1 MKGRCFL
8 PDSPESTPPATPRS
22 RFRGKQAV
30 TAAER
35 EAPHVDSAAL
45 ARLET
50 DAVRHSPDQLP
61 LFTPGTPGTYTTL
74 PGGLPPLSA
83 ASPLPV
89 ARAWYR
95 RELEQARRPTN
106 TIESYSYDLARL
118 EARTGPIRV
127 ERISRKHIAS
137 FLGEAETR
145 TTRKRRLTSVRRFF
159 RFLIDDARVLTV
171 DPSEGYYPHQIE
183 LRTPVPL
190 FGDEQTAIVAAAEAD
205 EPWAAPAVWLMLMLG
220 LARSELLSLRRDHI
234 DLADPEHPVVYV
246 FYDDAKK
253 RGKER
258 KLAADAR
265 FGELLAT
272 YLDQS
277 EPLDRLF
284 SVGPPA
290 INSMV
295 ARVAGEAGITK
306 PVTPLT
312 LRHTFAVEK
321 AKQGASEEDLLEL
334 LGLADDQ
341 RNRASVGRYLKLA
354 QPPLR

>member
-1 MKGRCFL
+1 MPK
-8 PDSPESTPPATPRS
+8 PAESASSSPRPS

-35 EAPHVDSAAL
+35 EAPPSGNPAL

-50 DAVRHSPDQLP
+50 EAARTRPDQLP
-61 LFTPGTPGTYTTL
+61 LFAPGAAGSFTAL
-74 PGGLPPLSA
+74 PGGLAPLTS
-83 ASPLPV
+83 ASPLPL

-95 RELEQARRPTN
+95 RELEQARRPKN

-118 EARTGPIRV
+118 ELRTGPIPI
-127 ERISRKHIAS
+127 ERISRKHIAH

-159 RFLIDDARVLTV
+159 RFLIDDARVLKT

-190 FGDEQTAIVAAAEAD
+190 FADEQTAMLTAADAD
-205 EPWAAPAVWLMLMLG
+205 EAWAAPAIWLMLEIG
-220 LARSELLSLRRDHI
+220 LARSELLALRRDHI
-234 DLADPEHPVVYV
+234 DLTDADNPVVYV
-246 FYDDAKK
+246 FYDDAKR

-258 KLAADAR
+258 KLAANEQFVNLLDAY
-265 FGELLAT
+265 LAW
-272 YLDQS
+272 S
-277 EPLDRLF
+277 EPLDCLF
-284 SVGPPA
+284 TVGPPA

-295 ARVAGEAGITK
+295 ARVAKEAGITK

-321 AKQGASEEDLLEL
+321 AKQGASAEELLEL

-341 RNRASVGRYLKLA
+341 RNRASVARYIKLA
-354 QPPLR
+354 GPALR